1 MPEQQIQPDLLTVKQ
16 VSQRIQIGRD
26 RTYGLIRSGVIRSIT
41 IDGSIRVPRAELE
54 RWVATASGKYTT

>member
-1 MPEQQIQPDLLTVKQ
+1 MSEQKVEPLMLTVKQ

-26 RTYGLIRSGVIRSIT
+26 RTYGLIRAGIIPSIT
-41 IDGSIRVPRAELE
+41 IDGSIRVSRAELE